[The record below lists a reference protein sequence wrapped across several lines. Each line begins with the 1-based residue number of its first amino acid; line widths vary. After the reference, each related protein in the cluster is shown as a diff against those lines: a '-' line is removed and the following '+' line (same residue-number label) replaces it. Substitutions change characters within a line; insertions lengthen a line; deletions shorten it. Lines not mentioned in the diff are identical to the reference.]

1 MSIQERIRV
10 LRIIARLNIGGPAIQ
25 TITLTKD
32 LDPTRFESILATGH
46 CGPGEEEMTEL
57 LQQKQVF
64 PVRIEGLGRSISMGD
79 DLKAFYGLTKL
90 IRQFKPHIV
99 HTHTAKAGALGRA
112 ASALLRVPARV
123 HTFHGHVFHGY
134 FSSLKTKAAIY
145 TERALALLADRII
158 AISDL
163 QKKELCDAYHIAPP
177 EKTRV
182 VPLGFDLS
190 QYLAVSRGEV
200 PGTLRQE
207 LQAAPEDII
216 VGIIGRIAPIK
227 NHALFIESFA
237 LALSQNPNL
246 RAVIIG
252 GGLEEDVA
260 RLHQLAAQ
268 LHISSRLHF
277 LGYRSQLASLYADL
291 DIVALSSDN
300 EGTPVALIEALA
312 SGRTCVAT
320 QVGGVA
326 DVLGNGAFG
335 VLVPPRDTAALS
347 TALLKLSRDSIQRKT
362 FQQAAPSSVE
372 SRYGMTRLLLDISS
386 LYQELILS

>member
-1 MSIQERIRV
+1 M
-10 LRIIARLNIGGPAIQ
+10 GGPAIQ
-25 TITLTKD
+25 AITLTKD

-46 CGPGEEEMTEL
+46 CGPGEQEMTEL
-57 LQQKQVF
+57 LQRKQVT
-64 PVRIEGLGRSISMGD
+64 PIRIEGLGRSISVTD
-79 DLKAFYGLTKL
+79 DLKAFYGLMRL
-90 IRQFKPHIV
+90 IQQFKPHIV
-99 HTHTAKAGALGRA
+99 HTHTAKAGALGRI
-112 ASALLRVPARV
+112 ASMLLRVPARV

-134 FSSLKTKAAIY
+134 FSPMKTKAAIY
-145 TERALALLADRII
+145 TERGLALLADRII
-158 AISDL
+158 TISAL
-163 QKKELCDAYHIAPP
+163 QKKELCETYHIAPP

-207 LQAAPEDII
+207 LQAAPEDILIGI
-216 VGIIGRIAPIK
+216 VGRIAPIK
-227 NHALFIESFA
+227 NHTLFIEAFA

-252 GGLEEDVA
+252 GGPAEEVA
-260 RLHQLAAQ
+260 RLHQLAEQ
-268 LHISSRLHF
+268 LRVSPRLHF

-326 DVLGNGAFG
+326 DVLESGAFG
-335 VLVPPRDTAALS
+335 VLVPPRDAAALS
-347 TALLKLSRDSIQRKT
+347 TALRELSRDPIRRKT

-372 SRYGMTRLLLDISS
+372 RRYGMTRLLFDISS
-386 LYQELILS
+386 LYQELILR